1 MTTNNT
7 NKNNNLKEIEEELL
21 YFYGLDLDDAVAAEQ
36 VITGIA
42 DDYPECIANVEHIK
56 DLYDA
61 VAADDEANKSWFF
74 AKLSKLMGKASD
86 YLKITFGDIDYKM
99 AGTNSSML
107 KIGRDNFTI
116 IIPPIKPYDNYVV
129 YGVIDAT
136 KMRVNV
142 LDYAMQRHT
151 YIEGKFDVYAADD
164 SDEIQETIG
173 NDGDKY
179 TVYSYIDDITSEPV
193 IIFAKN

>member
-1 MTTNNT
+1 MANITIDNS
-7 NKNNNLKEIEEELL
+7 KIKDIKEELV
-21 YFYGLDLDDAVAAEQ
+21 YFYGLEFDEVVAADD

-56 DLYDA
+56 DLYNA
-61 VAADDEANKSWFF
+61 VAANDEANKSWFF
-74 AKLSKLMGKASD
+74 AKLAKLMGKASD
-86 YLKITFGDIDYKM
+86 YLKLTFGDIDYKM
-99 AGTNSSML
+99 AGTNSSTL

-116 IIPPIKPYDNYVV
+116 IIPPIKPYDNHVV
-129 YGVIDAT
+129 YGVIDTT

-151 YIEGKFDVYAADD
+151 YIEGKFDVYASDD
-164 SDEIQETIG
+164 SDEVQETIG

>member
-1 MTTNNT
+1 MANITIDNS
-7 NKNNNLKEIEEELL
+7 KIKDIKEELV
-21 YFYGLDLDDAVAAEQ
+21 YFYGLEFDEVVAADD

-42 DDYPECIANVEHIK
+42 EYYPECIANVEHIK
-56 DLYDA
+56 DLYNA
-61 VAADDEANKSWFF
+61 VAANDEANKSWFF
-74 AKLSKLMGKASD
+74 AKLAKLMGKASD

-116 IIPPIKPYDNYVV
+116 IIPPIKPYDNHVV

-151 YIEGKFDVYAADD
+151 YIEGRFDVYASDD
-164 SDEIQETIG
+164 SDEVQETIG